1 MRIAMIGQKGVPM
14 GEQGGG
20 IEKHV
25 EELSARLVSRGH
37 EVLVYVRPWYP
48 GSNRSSWRGITLI
61 RAWSWHTKNFD
72 TITHA
77 FFSSLDVCR
86 RNADIIHY
94 HGVGPSTLA
103 WIPRLFARHAT
114 VVVTFHSQDRYHRKW
129 GILARGYLTFG
140 EWTAVRWAHATIAVS
155 QALQGI
161 IEARFKK
168 KAVYI
173 PNGVSLLPAPGP
185 EALAEFGLKSGG
197 YLLVVARL
205 VRHKGIHTLI
215 EAYQG
220 LTTDKKLVIV
230 GAPSFTKE
238 YQSFLL
244 GMAHGN
250 PDILFLGYQGGRT
263 LQALFAHAHVYVSP
277 SESEGLS
284 ISTLEAM
291 SYGLPVLVSDIPENK
306 EAVDGCGYFFRSGDA
321 LDLRV
326 RLKELL
332 PDEPRLREMGQC
344 GKAFIRAHFDWD
356 AIAAKTDALYQRLR
370 G

>member
-1 MRIAMIGQKGVPM
+1 MRIAMIGQKGIPM

-20 IEKHV
+20 VEKHV

-48 GSNRSSWRGITLI
+48 GSKRPSWRGITLL

-77 FFSSLDVCR
+77 FFSSIDVCR

-103 WIPRLFARHAT
+103 WIPRLFARRAT
-114 VVVTFHSQDRYHRKW
+114 IVVTFHSQDRYHRKW
-129 GILARGYLTFG
+129 GILARWYLTFG

-155 QALQGI
+155 QSLQGI

-220 LTTDKKLVIV
+220 LTTEKKLVIV

-250 PDILFLGYQGGRT
+250 PDILFLGYQGGRI
-263 LQALFAHAHVYVSP
+263 LQALFAHAHLYVSP

-291 SYGLPVLVSDIPENK
+291 SYGLPVLVSNIPENK

-326 RLKELL
+326 RLGELL
-332 PDEPRLREMGQC
+332 PDEPRLRDMGQC

>member
-14 GEQGGG
+14 GEDGGG

-25 EELSARLVSRGH
+25 EELSARLVMRGH
-37 EVLVYVRPWYP
+37 DVIAYVRPWYK
-48 GSNRSSWRGITLI
+48 GSDRPEFKGVRLI
-61 RAWSWHTKNFD
+61 RRWSWHTKNFD
-72 TITHA
+72 TVTHA
-77 FFSSLDVCR
+77 FFCSIDVCR
-86 RNADIIHY
+86 RNVDIVHY
-94 HGVGPSTLA
+94 HGVGPSTMA
-103 WIPRLFARHAT
+103 WIPRLFARRAT
-114 VVVTFHSQDRYHRKW
+114 VIVTFHSQDRFHKKW
-129 GILARGYLTFG
+129 GFFARRYLAFG
-140 EWTAVRWAHATIAVS
+140 EWTAAHWAHATIAVS
-155 QALQGI
+155 QALQSFLK
-161 IEARFKK
+161 ARFGTD
-168 KAVYI
+168 AVYI

-185 EALAEFGLKSGG
+185 EHLDEFGLKPRG
-197 YLLVVARL
+197 YILVVARL

-220 LTTDKKLVIV
+220 LSSDKKLVIV

-238 YQSFLL
+238 YQSFLFGL
-244 GMAHGN
+244 AHGN
-250 PDILFLGYQGGRT
+250 PDIVFLGYQGGRA
-263 LQALFAHAHVYVSP
+263 LQALFAHAYVYVSP

-326 RLKELL
+326 RLRDLL
-332 PDEPRLREMGQC
+332 GDEARLSEMGQC

-356 AIAAKTDALYQRLR
+356 AIAAKTEALYRRLR